1 MKKIGIIGGGIAGLT
16 AAINLKKDNNEV
28 TILEKNSELGK
39 KILLTGNGRCNFFN
53 EDMNINHF
61 HSSSLSI
68 DSIIGN
74 DLNIVLDFINSLGI
88 EKKIKNGYY
97 YPFSNKA
104 STVRDTLLY
113 EINNKKINIKTNYEV
128 KEIIE
133 NNNKYIVNNEL
144 EFDYLII
151 SCGGSSYPK
160 TGSSGDI
167 YNILKG
173 LDIKVNKLLPSLT
186 NLHTEADYLKDW
198 HGIREDVKAS
208 IFLDDECIK
217 SEEGEIQL
225 TKYGVSGICIFN
237 LSRYASIGLD
247 EGKKV
252 TIKID
257 FLPQVDDVISYLDN
271 KQTSL
276 SLLELLKR
284 IFNETLAK
292 IIIDNS
298 NIKRNVIYKNLSDIE
313 KIRLSKSIKEFTLDI
328 TKTGS
333 FDESQ
338 VTIGGVSL
346 DEINSNMELKK
357 YKNLFVIGEAL
368 DIDGDC
374 GGYNIAFAIYSA
386 LKVGLND

>member
-28 TILEKNSELGK
+28 IILEKNSELGK

-186 NLHTEADYLKDW
+186 NLHTDANYLKDW

-257 FLPQVDDVISYLDN
+257 FLPQVDYIIRYLDS

-276 SLLELLKR
+276 NLLELLKR

-298 NIKRNVIYKNLSDIE
+298 NIKRNVIYKNLSNIE

-386 LKVGLND
+386 LKVGIND

>member
-1 MKKIGIIGGGIAGLT
+1 MKKIGIIGGGISGLV

-28 TILEKNSELGK
+28 TILEKNNECGK
-39 KILLTGNGRCNFFN
+39 KILLTGNGRCNFYN
-53 EDMNINHF
+53 EDMDINHF
-61 HSSSLSI
+61 HSSSDQI
-68 DSIIGN
+68 DIINQN
-74 DLNIVLDFINSLGI
+74 DMDIVLNFIDSLGI
-88 EKKIKNGYY
+88 EKKIKSGYY

-104 STVRDTLLY
+104 STIRDTLLY
-113 EINNKKINIKTNYEV
+113 EVNKRKINVKTNYEV
-128 KEIIE
+128 RDIKKVSD
-133 NNNKYIVNNEL
+133 KYIVNNEL

-160 TGSSGDI
+160 TGSTGDI
-167 YNILKG
+167 NNILSNMDVK
-173 LDIKVNKLLPSLT
+173 INKLLPSLT
-186 NLHTEADYLKDW
+186 NLHTDASFLKDW
-198 HGIREDVKAS
+198 QGIREDVRVS
-208 IFLDDECIK
+208 IYVDDNLK
-217 SEEGEIQL
+217 KVEEGEIQL
-225 TKYGVSGICIFN
+225 TKYGISGICVFN
-237 LSRYASIGLD
+237 LSRYASIGLS

-252 TIKID
+252 KVKID
-257 FLPQVDDVISYLDN
+257 FLPSIGDIKAFLDN
-271 KQTSL
+271 KQRDL
-276 SLLELLKR
+276 ELLELLKR

-292 IIIDNS
+292 IIIDES

-313 KIRLSKSIKEFTLDI
+313 KTRLFKSIKEFTLDI

-357 YKNLFVIGEAL
+357 HKGLFVIGEAL

>member
-28 TILEKNSELGK
+28 IILEKNSELGK

-186 NLHTEADYLKDW
+186 NLHTEANYLKDW

-257 FLPQVDDVISYLDN
+257 FLPQVDYIIRYLDS

-276 SLLELLKR
+276 NLLELLKR

-298 NIKRNVIYKNLSDIE
+298 NIKRNVIYKNLSNIE

-386 LKVGLND
+386 LKVGIND